1 MLEPAL
7 HMSERIKQTF
17 ERRGL
22 TFEATMEI
30 DVAAAI
36 ELVFDFVSAED
47 VLPKVLTGYGL
58 LPPVERTSGNT
69 GPWDRPGSSR
79 TVHLADGN
87 SHLHNGVAVMSSWL
101 WERDVASH
109 RRAGAVW
116 EARNFFCTG
125 AVQSGQ

>member
-1 MLEPAL
+1 
-7 HMSERIKQTF
+7 MSERIKQTF

-36 ELVFDFVSAED
+36 EVVFDFVSAED
-47 VLPKVLTGYGL
+47 VLPKVLTGCGL

-87 SHLHNGVAVMSSWL
+87 TAREEVTAYARPTYFAYRTLRAQIHCN
-101 WERDVASH
+101 
-109 RRAGAVW
+109 RRKRAMV
-116 EARNFFCTG
+116 
-125 AVQSGQ
+125 V